1 VHYGTNNKRNDP
13 FRYKTTKKIFKI
25 MNTTN
30 YKVADIADALQLS
43 ARRVQQLVRE
53 GILPAPVDGKY
64 NLSVSIKNYG
74 QYLAERQLNKNSSI
88 TALAIERLRLLK
100 AQAEK
105 AELEL
110 EVLKEKYLEA
120 SEVEFTWSD
129 MVLTFRS
136 RMLAIPSKLVRSLAA
151 ACGDFAKIQKI
162 LEDEIYDALTELSK
176 SDDEEHED
184 KA

>member
-1 VHYGTNNKRNDP
+1 MKSYTVLELAKLLNLTERRIQQLANQ
-13 FRYKTTKKIFKI
+13 
-25 MNTTN
+25 
-30 YKVADIADALQLS
+30 DIIPKASRGQYELAPALQ
-43 ARRVQQLVRE
+43 
-53 GILPAPVDGKY
+53 GYTKY
-64 NLSVSIKNYG
+64 L
-74 QYLAERQLNKNSSI
+74 QDLAANKGNSLEQKDFK
-88 TALAIERLRLLK
+88 ARLLK

-110 EVLKEKYLEA
+110 DVLKEKYLEA

-136 RMLAIPSKLVRSLAA
+136 RMLAIPSKLVGSLAA
-151 ACGDFAKIQKI
+151 AGGDFAKIQKI

-176 SDDEEHED
+176 SDDEEYED